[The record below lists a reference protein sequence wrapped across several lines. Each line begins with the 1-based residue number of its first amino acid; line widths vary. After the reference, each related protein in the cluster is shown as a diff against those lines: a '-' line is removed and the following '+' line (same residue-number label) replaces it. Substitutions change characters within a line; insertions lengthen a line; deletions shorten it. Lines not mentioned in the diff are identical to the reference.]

1 MRVIIL
7 SFVLALAV
15 GACQKPVQFLSPTDE
30 PAVVV
35 PTVVK
40 PDPNAPNAQFIPTTK
55 APTPYGCKEARK
67 RDPKADC

>member
-1 MRVIIL
+1 MRTFLLSLVIVL
-7 SFVLALAV
+7 SV
-15 GACQKPVQFLSPTDE
+15 GACQQPVPFLE
-30 PAVVV
+30 PSQEQPVV

-40 PDPNAPNAQFIPTTK
+40 PAPDAPNAQFIPTTK